1 MSDPPRSDGMR
12 RFRALLPAAGLLLL
26 LSCGDDATGGDPGA
40 VSRIELSP
48 ESPLLDAVG
57 RTVSMQA
64 RVFREDGSVVTDAAV
79 AWSSSDP
86 RVASIDK
93 AGFVRAIA
101 DGATVVGASYL
112 GVSASTTL
120 TVRQTVAG
128 LAFAAGPRDAVVGG
142 SSGDVTVIVHD
153 ALGTAV
159 SSADGDVTLGSVAG
173 SPGSLAGG
181 PRTVLMQQGRAEFAD
196 VRLTGSGDGY
206 RLEAAW
212 SGRVA
217 TSLPFSLV
225 QGLDLVALTH
235 APGAPAGLLID
246 GFGSGEYL
254 NDVAVVAGGDT
265 AAVGIFR
272 SMPGGND
279 EILVF
284 GPGRRPAMLR
294 PAPWTAGIDTLAV
307 ALEEPIALD
316 LTVWIVKGPFESQSA
331 RARAA
336 IDTTVSIWAEQN
348 AGLAF
353 DSVEVVDATGDPD
366 AARFFE
372 LTLCN
377 SQSLLESLIGRRTG
391 RLNVY
396 YVGTVDGGTDR
407 GRACPIG
414 GDHAIMAERSGH
426 ELLSHEIGHLLS
438 LTHTDAITALFDP
451 SNVMHSASSRR
462 RYLTEGQT
470 FRQQFDTNS
479 VLNAIFRL
487 RTAQARSCPLSQ
499 ADALCPA
506 IENRIWADGIF
517 PPNAGAGRATTAP
530 SGIRWP
536 SSPRDL
542 VLRWLVVK
550 CEMEQNEGLG
560 QRLRESGESA
570 VAEFLTA
577 FNRGPSDPAAD
588 PQAWRL
594 AALDGLAWLGTPAA
608 LDALAH
614 IRDATTGVLRREATL
629 RLDGADSRVAPTRI
643 PSGSPGSNTRGA
655 EGRMEAPRLDI
666 RAPNDHR

>member
-1 MSDPPRSDGMR
+1 VVAD
-12 RFRALLPAAGLLLL
+12 AG
-26 LSCGDDATGGDPGA
+26 
-40 VSRIELSP
+40 
-48 ESPLLDAVG
+48 
-57 RTVSMQA
+57 
-64 RVFREDGSVVTDAAV
+64 V
-79 AWSSSDP
+79 AWSSSDS
-86 RVASIDK
+86 RVASIDQ
-93 AGFVRAIA
+93 AGFVRAAA
-101 DGATVVGASYL
+101 DGETVVSASFR
-112 GVSASTTL
+112 GVSASTTI
-120 TVRQTVAG
+120 TVRQRVAG
-128 LAFAAGPRDAVVGG
+128 LAFRPGPRDAVEGG
-142 SSGDVTVIVHD
+142 SSGDVAVIAHD
-153 ALGTAV
+153 PLGTAV
-159 SSADGDVTLGSVAG
+159 ASAGGAVTLGSVAG
-173 SPGSLAGG
+173 SPGSLVGG
-181 PRTVLMQQGRAEFAD
+181 PRTVAMQQGRAEFPD
-196 VRLTGSGDGY
+196 VRMTGSGDGY

-212 SGRVA
+212 SGTVA

-225 QGLDLVALTH
+225 QGLDLVALAH
-235 APGAPAGLLID
+235 MPGGPAGLLID

-254 NDVAVVAGGDT
+254 NDVAVVAAGDT
-265 AAVGIFR
+265 APVGIFR

-284 GPGRRPAMLR
+284 GPDRRPAMLR
-294 PAPWTAGIDTLAV
+294 PAPWTAGIDTLIV
-307 ALEEPIALD
+307 VLEEPIALD
-316 LTVWIVKGPFESQSA
+316 LTVWIVKGPFDSQSA

-336 IDTTVSIWAEQN
+336 IDTTLSIWADQN

-366 AARFFE
+366 ASRFFE

-377 SQSLLESLIGRRTG
+377 SQSGLESLIGRRTG

-426 ELLSHEIGHLLS
+426 ELLAHEIGHLLS
-438 LTHTDAITALFDP
+438 LTHTDAISALFDP

-479 VLNAIFRL
+479 VLNAIYRL
-487 RTAQARSCPLSQ
+487 RSAQARSCPLSQ

-517 PPNAGAGRATTAP
+517 PPNAGAARATAASAATFL
-530 SGIRWP
+530 P

-550 CEMEQNEGLG
+550 CEMEQNQGLG
-560 QRLRESGESA
+560 QRLRESGDSA
-570 VAEFLTA
+570 VGEFVTA
-577 FNRGPSDPAAD
+577 FDRGPTDPADD
-588 PQAWRL
+588 PLAWRL

-608 LDALAH
+608 FNALAH
-614 IRDATTGVLRREATL
+614 IRNATTGVLQREASL
-629 RLDGADSRVAPTRI
+629 RLR
-643 PSGSPGSNTRGA
+643 
-655 EGRMEAPRLDI
+655 RMAS
-666 RAPNDHR
+666 